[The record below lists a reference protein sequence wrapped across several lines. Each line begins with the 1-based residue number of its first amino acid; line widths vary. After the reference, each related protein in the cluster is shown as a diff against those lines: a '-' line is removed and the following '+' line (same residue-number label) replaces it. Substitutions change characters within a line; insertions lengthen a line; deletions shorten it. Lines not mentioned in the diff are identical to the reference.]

1 MEEVVLSEGDV
12 PGSHFTRD
20 PEEYSVLELKRWLE
34 CHGGKKSGRKQE
46 LVDRIRSFIAIKKGI
61 DPKVD
66 GGKWYEQ
73 KRQERELLSSSQTRN
88 IETPEQGWGTFPTTD
103 IPMMFNYGHVYQYLI
118 ESVAKFGQTGL
129 SQHASSDSEDDRD
142 FPNDS
147 SGYTST
153 ARPLRKGMNLMKSG
167 FVNDMLDHT
176 DDNYYFCKGHVHHSM
191 KNELPL
197 AVEVVL
203 SHKSGS
209 VQQATCTCKAS
220 AFGRC
225 AHVSALL
232 LKIVKF
238 VEVNGTKVKAPSTSK
253 PCQWNRGKKRAKDPT
268 VVHYASYDS
277 KKASKL
283 RLYDWDPRPMNHRN
297 NFSNEHTNS
306 FLRNLQEYSSKTN
319 EVSMWELSLTMKY
332 EDYTLEEERKTI
344 LKTLVNDLEESLKDV
359 FTGTGDQVEYTEIP
373 GTKEQSAS
381 LRWFEERRYRITA
394 SKCKTAYSCGEK
406 LLCERGKECLGQLYN
421 WIRNKFWFP
430 KHITT
435 KDIEYG
441 IETEATARDA
451 YKAVTGN
458 CISESGIWVCNRFP
472 YLGASPDGL
481 IKDANAKIVGV
492 IEIKCLKIFKEKSIQ
507 EVVEERKQKTLSSTL
522 YNRQCFKIEDDK
534 LLLRESH
541 PYYFQI
547 QLQLLVTGC
556 QFCDFVLYSAKG
568 PPSIQRINEN
578 KTFQGNM
585 EQALSAFWHRVLI
598 PDFFEMRV
606 PRELKPFILP

>member
-1 MEEVVLSEGDV
+1 MEEVVLSEGDVPGSHFTRDPEEYSVLELKRWLECHGGKKSGRKQELV

-73 KRQERELLSSSQTRN
+73 KRQERGLLSSSQPRN

-129 SQHASSDSEDDRD
+129 LSQHASSDSEDDRD

-167 FVNDMLDHT
+167 FVKDMLDHT
-176 DDNYYFCKGHVHHSM
+176 DDNYYFCKGHVHHSIKM
-191 KNELPL
+191 
-197 AVEVVL
+197 
-203 SHKSGS
+203 
-209 VQQATCTCKAS
+209 
-220 AFGRC
+220 
-225 AHVSALL
+225 
-232 LKIVKF
+232 
-238 VEVNGTKVKAPSTSK
+238 
-253 PCQWNRGKKRAKDPT
+253 
-268 VVHYASYDS
+268 SYHLQ
-277 KKASKL
+277 L
-283 RLYDWDPRPMNHRN
+283 RL
-297 NFSNEHTNS
+297 SS
-306 FLRNLQEYSSKTN
+306 AIKVEYSSKTN
-319 EVSMWELSLTMKY
+319 EVSRWELSLTMKY

-359 FTGTGDQVEYTEIP
+359 FTGTGGQVEYTEIP

-472 YLGASPDGL
+472 YLGASPD
-481 IKDANAKIVGV
+481 V
-492 IEIKCLKIFKEKSIQ
+492 
-507 EVVEERKQKTLSSTL
+507 
-522 YNRQCFKIEDDK
+522 
-534 LLLRESH
+534 H
-541 PYYFQI
+541 
-547 QLQLLVTGC
+547 
-556 QFCDFVLYSAKG
+556 
-568 PPSIQRINEN
+568 
-578 KTFQGNM
+578 
-585 EQALSAFWHRVLI
+585 
-598 PDFFEMRV
+598 
-606 PRELKPFILP
+606 